1 MCNDAFEIVHWN
13 EDEEVHI
20 RQLLLYAINMGNECK
35 HFVDFFSRCV
45 SFYS

>member
-13 EDEEVHI
+13 EEVHI

-35 HFVDFFSRCV
+35 HFVDFFHGV
-45 SFYS
+45 FLFILN